1 MTEPKIYKMTEEEIS
16 NFINTQ
22 FPTKQKEKNKY
33 GEVFT
38 SPELIN
44 KMLDLF
50 PVSVWKNHELTWLDP
65 SVGAGFFMIFVYLRL
80 MNGLKKWQP
89 DDKKRSKHI
98 IENMLYMVELN
109 KTNCD
114 ICKSIFG
121 SQLNIICGN
130 FLLNWSFNDGV
141 HTTFD
146 CIVGNPPFHDD
157 HGLNGKGR
165 RINGGKNKLYERIF
179 LKAYEILKP
188 DGYLSFVVPDNM
200 FAGNG
205 SKSYQ
210 ILIQNRVPFVSFNP
224 QNESYFHKIQ
234 QPVCYFI
241 LQKGASRTN
250 TVIEHSTGVS
260 LQLMLE
266 DRPVN
271 PIRNWTLAV
280 EKLITTFV
288 SNERNAVVYN
298 RGKPLSSYKGS
309 KYSVIFTP
317 SKTLQTN
324 NEELAVGH
332 GLKKAIIFL
341 ISPKNEYKMDY
352 SGKYGVG
359 PNTFYIPFHT
369 NAEGKKLETFLD
381 SDNYKLLAD
390 ATKTSRQFVKIA
402 FIEHLKLTSI
412 MGITKQ
418 NITMKTKKIATKT
431 KKIATKTKKIAT
443 KTKKIKINK

>member
-1 MTEPKIYKMTEEEIS
+1 MTEPKIFNMTEEEIS
-16 NFINTQ
+16 NFIKSQ
-22 FPTKQKEKNKY
+22 LPTKQKEKNKY

-50 PVSVWKNHELTWLDP
+50 PDVVWQNPDLTWLDP
-65 SVGAGFFMIFVYLRL
+65 SVGTGGFMIFVYLRL
-80 MNGLKKWQP
+80 MNGLKKWEAN
-89 DDKKRSKHI
+89 DKKRSAHI

-109 KTNCD
+109 KTNYD

-121 SQLNIICGN
+121 SHGNLICGD
-130 FLLNWSFNDGV
+130 FLSDWTFKERDHNA
-141 HTTFD
+141 FD
-146 CIVGNPPFHDD
+146 CIIGNPPFHDD

-179 LKAYEILKP
+179 LKAYEMLTQS
-188 DGYLSFVVPDNM
+188 GQLSFVVPDNM

-205 SKSYQ
+205 SKSYK
-210 ILIQNRVPFVSFNP
+210 IIIQNNVPFVSFNP

-241 LQKGASRTN
+241 LQKDVSRTN
-250 TVIEHSTGVS
+250 TVIEHSAGVTF
-260 LQLMLE
+260 QLMLE

-271 PIRNWTLAV
+271 PIRNWTPVV
-280 EKLITTFV
+280 EKLIQTFV
-288 SNERNAVVYN
+288 SNERNEVVYN
-298 RGKPLSSYKGS
+298 RGKPLSSYQGS

-324 NEELAVGH
+324 NEELAVGY
-332 GLKKAIIFL
+332 GLKKVIVFL
-341 ISPKNEYKMDY
+341 ISPKNEYSMDY
-352 SGKYGVG
+352 SGTFGVG

-369 NAEGKKLETFLD
+369 NVEGKKLETFLE
-381 SDNYKLLAD
+381 SDDYKLLAN

-402 FIEHLKLTSI
+402 FVEHLNLTSI
-412 MGITKQ
+412 MG
-418 NITMKTKKIATKT
+418 
-431 KKIATKTKKIAT
+431 
-443 KTKKIKINK
+443 